1 MGVDSSHR
9 PAPNSAIRWG
19 DCTAPPGAERV
30 MGRLAGLL
38 GEDAPRE
45 RDDHVG
51 RPERSR
57 IERIAL
63 GSAIG
68 VVGVLALGWW

>member
-1 MGVDSSHR
+1 
-9 PAPNSAIRWG
+9 
-19 DCTAPPGAERV
+19 